1 MQRRHA
7 RDAGAAVLV
16 VMLLSPLGFI
26 AGAQTNAGQ
35 GVASLPSETQDPG
48 ETWLGVIVTEVL
60 VSEGLPLLLAAL
72 SCGLFFAGVEVF
84 DLWRE
89 RRAGEVARLH
99 ARIMTALQRDRLL
112 KDLPVTPIVHP
123 PLWGKSGG
131 NDRTAWPDPDALASL
146 RCPADRRAG
155 GSQAHGCLPR
165 RRPARHRSIPGG
177 LGGVSRMRVVRVEF
191 PAFDILGSA

>member
-1 MQRRHA
+1 MRRRHA
-7 RDAGAAVLV
+7 IYAGAAVLV
-16 VMLLSPLGFI
+16 VLLLSPLGSI
-26 AGAQTNAGQ
+26 VGAQTNVRQ
-35 GVASLPSETQDPG
+35 GVAGPPSETQDPE

-60 VSEGLPLLLAAL
+60 LSEGLLLLLAAL

-123 PLWGKSGG
+123 PLWGQSGG
-131 NDRTAWPDPDALASL
+131 TIELRGRVPTPWLRYAVLRTAELEAARNMAAYHID
-146 RCPADRRAG
+146 DRLVIVPSKEVWA
-155 GSQAHGCLPR
+155 A
-165 RRPARHRSIPGG
+165 
-177 LGGVSRMRVVRVEF
+177 
-191 PAFDILGSA
+191 

>member
-1 MQRRHA
+1 M
-7 RDAGAAVLV
+7 
-16 VMLLSPLGFI
+16 
-26 AGAQTNAGQ
+26 
-35 GVASLPSETQDPG
+35 
-48 ETWLGVIVTEVL
+48 GVIVTEVL

-131 NDRTAWPDPDALASL
+131 TIELRGQIPTPWLRYAVLRTAELEA
-146 RCPADRRAG
+146 
-155 GSQAHGCLPR
+155 
-165 RRPARHRSIPGG
+165 ARHM
-177 LGGVSRMRVVRVEF
+177 VAYRVDDRLVIAPF
-191 PAFDILGSA
+191 PEAWAA